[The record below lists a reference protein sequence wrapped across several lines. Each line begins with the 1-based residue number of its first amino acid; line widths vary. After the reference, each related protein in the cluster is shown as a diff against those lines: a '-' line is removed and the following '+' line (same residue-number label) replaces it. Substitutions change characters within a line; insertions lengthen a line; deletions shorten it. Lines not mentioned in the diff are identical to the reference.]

1 MNKIAMTFL
10 AGLALAAPA
19 FAHPE
24 HGDIWLYPLNGQLRT
39 GLISEDETETTPNV
53 RVFFA
58 EFGEDVPNF
67 ADEPGW
73 LSPDGT
79 WSGEGSLTF
88 TITRALRQWNGFDF
102 STIADS
108 RIEMTFGPLGP
119 VATPLTDTPVNGFA
133 LPIDDEG
140 GIHDHPDYLLTGPA
154 ASGIYLLELVFAVD
168 TDNVSPS
175 LPVWILFGQNAEEE
189 TIDAAY
195 DWAVANVPSPGASIL
210 LAGGALVGLRRRR
223 SL

>member
-1 MNKIAMTFL
+1 MNKFTASFF
-10 AGLALAAPA
+10 AGVALVAPA

-24 HGDIWLYPLNGQLRT
+24 HGDIWLYPQNGQLRT
-39 GLISEDETETTPNV
+39 GLISEDESETTPNV

-67 ADEPGW
+67 SDEPGW

-79 WSGEGSLTF
+79 WSGEGSLSF

-102 STIADS
+102 STVAAS

-119 VATPLTDTPVNGFA
+119 IATPLTDTPVTGFA

-140 GIHDHPDYLLTGPA
+140 GLHDHPDYLLTGPA
-154 ASGIYLLELVFAVD
+154 SGGVYLLELVFSVNI
-168 TDNVSPS
+168 DNVTPS
-175 LPVWILFGQNAEEE
+175 LPVWILFGQDADEE

-195 DWAVANVPSPGASIL
+195 DWAVANVPGPGAPAL
-210 LAGGALVGLRRRR
+210 FAGAAFVAMRRRR
-223 SL
+223 SR